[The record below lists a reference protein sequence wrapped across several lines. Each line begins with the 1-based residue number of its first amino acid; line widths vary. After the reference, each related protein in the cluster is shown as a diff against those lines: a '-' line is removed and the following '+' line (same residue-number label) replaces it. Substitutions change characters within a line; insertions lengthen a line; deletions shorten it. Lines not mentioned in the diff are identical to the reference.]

1 MLHSSGLAYPLYD
14 GSGASLKVS
23 IIPAL
28 LPLYPSGFDSS
39 LPVNE
44 QTLKDFFCDGTAI
57 SSTVVVKFTP
67 VTAVSFFSQLQV
79 STYTT
84 TTNYTSIT
92 TIIMLG

>member
-1 MLHSSGLAYPLYD
+1 MLHSSGLAYQLYD
-14 GSGASLKVS
+14 GTGASLKVS

-28 LPLYPSGFDSS
+28 LPLYPSGFDSR

-44 QTLKDFFCDGTAI
+44 QTLKDFFCDGTSTTI

-79 STYTT
+79 TFYSH
-84 TTNYTSIT
+84 IH
-92 TIIMLG
+92 